1 MSFSTKYTITDE
13 LLANIKEITKV
24 SCELNNKKFSH
35 ITYSEI
41 LSKTKNL
48 GSKAFSLSS
57 EEEKNYIKALEK
69 FSKKNIDFNLNT
81 ILAIHSLV
89 MNGLVP
95 KNQEGKFRNAQTKNS
110 VRNLVKFTK
119 SIKQSTDPLIVAG
132 LFYKNF
138 AQIDPFVQGVERV
151 NVITTRVLL
160 MDMKINVF
168 NLFCFEK
175 IGQVKTKDN
184 NKWLE
189 YFTSFVL
196 EEMLRIKKELEKV
209 AYKPEQELNKD
220 QEKILKYI
228 KKHGVITDSDYSQIT
243 ERKKATRVLDF
254 NKLMEKNLIQRCGQG
269 RKTHYI
275 LK

>member
-1 MSFSTKYTITDE
+1 MSFSIKYTITNE
-13 LLANIKEITKV
+13 LLANIKEITRV

-41 LSKTKNL
+41 LNQTKNF
-48 GSKAFSLSS
+48 GSKALSLSP
-57 EEEKNYIKALEK
+57 EEEKNYLKALEK

-81 ILAIHSLV
+81 ILSIHSLL
-89 MNGLVP
+89 MNGLAP
-95 KNQEGKFRNAQTKNS
+95 KNQVGKFRNAQAKNS
-110 VRNLVKFTK
+110 VKNLIKLVKN
-119 SIKQSTDPLIVAG
+119 IKNDTDPLIVGG

-138 AQIDPFVQGVERV
+138 VQIDPFVHGTDRVGV
-151 NVITTRVLL
+151 IATRIFL
-160 MDMKINVF
+160 METKINVF
-168 NLFCFEK
+168 NLFSFEK
-175 IGQVKTKDN
+175 IGQFKTKDN

-189 YFTSFVL
+189 YFTNFFWG
-196 EEMLRIKKELEKV
+196 EMLRVKKELEKV
-209 AYKPEQELNKD
+209 AYKPEQEINKD
-220 QEKILKYI
+220 QEKILKYL
-228 KKHGVITDSDYSQIT
+228 KKNGVITDSDYSQMT